1 MHDTI
6 QIGNNQIDKHEKYKK
21 KYGKNDLYW
30 GLGIENE
37 VYLEF
42 EKKENISKKVFLY
55 NHKRERYSV
64 NYYEN
69 YKTDD
74 LKKAFQYMCE
84 KINDNVHIPLLLN
97 ANSFSKTDL
106 NNHSKTL
113 YTKNC
118 EPNPKFNGETLIETL
133 TKNNEYFKDTMNINW
148 LFDGDTIEF
157 TTNEFYNTHLTNIF
171 NELSRTKNE
180 FIENLNKS
188 FRELHIF
195 EENGKIDFMKLN
207 HPFAMYMTNL
217 NNVAMFNNGTLH
229 YNLTLPTTL
238 DNDGNI
244 IDKKKFINDHA
255 KGIKIIQWM
264 EPFLIGI
271 YGSPDPFSVLNSL
284 NNCDKFSKSSQRCA
298 ISRYIGIGTYDTDKM
313 EGGKILTTSVEKLEI
328 SHLEYWW
335 YNKYYES
342 NGYNKLKEIGYDINF
357 NKHYNHGIEI
367 RFLDHITDSKKIF
380 ESFEFVIYL
389 MDYILDTDEY
399 IDTFDN
405 PIKSTVWNNIV
416 LNVIRTGKEY
426 ILMEEEKEIYEKIFN
441 IKIKSSTIIDIY
453 YEIYWSLIMKFN
465 KIYLSSDGHTN
476 TDDFLLMPVGK
487 YSNLTLDIQ
496 NINLK
501 DILKKRISETMN
513 KQSDINQPETNQSV
527 NTVFNHNKMNCCSIS

>member
-1 MHDTI
+1 MRDTI
-6 QIGNNQIDKHEKYKK
+6 QIGNNQIDKHVKYKK

-37 VYLEF
+37 LYLEF
-42 EKKENISKKVFLY
+42 EKRKEVSKKVFLE

-69 YKTDD
+69 YKIDD
-74 LKKAFQYMCE
+74 LKKAFHYICE
-84 KINDNVHIPLLLN
+84 KINDNIHIPLLLN
-97 ANSFSKTDL
+97 ANSFLKTDS
-106 NNHSKTL
+106 NNNSKTL
-113 YTKNC
+113 YTKKC
-118 EPNPKFNGETLIETL
+118 EINPKFNGKTLIETL
-133 TKNNEYFKDTMNINW
+133 IENNEYFKETININW

-157 TTNEFYNTHLTNIF
+157 TTNEFYNTRLTNIF
-171 NELSRTKNE
+171 NELSKTKNE

-188 FRELHIF
+188 FSELRIF
-195 EENGKIDFMKLN
+195 EDNGKIDFMKLN

-229 YNLTLPTTL
+229 YNLTLPTIL
-238 DNDGNI
+238 DKDGNI
-244 IDKKKFINDHA
+244 LDKKKFINDHA

-284 NNCDKFSKSSQRCA
+284 NNCDKFSKASQRCA

-313 EGGKILTTSVEKLEI
+313 EGGKILTTPIENLEI
-328 SHLEYWW
+328 NKLTYWW
-335 YNKYYES
+335 YNNYYKN

-367 RFLDHITDSKKIF
+367 RFLDHITEPKKIF
-380 ESFEFVIYL
+380 ESFEFIIYL
-389 MDYILDTDEY
+389 MDYILDTEEH
-399 IDTFDN
+399 IHKFDN
-405 PIKSTVWNNIV
+405 PIKNSTWNNIV
-416 LNVIRTGKEY
+416 LNVIQHGKDY
-426 ILMEEEKEIYEKIFN
+426 ILKEEEKEIYEKIFN
-441 IKIKSSTIIDIY
+441 IKIKSSSIIDMY
-453 YEIYWSLIMKFN
+453 YEIYWNLIIKFN
-465 KIYLSSDGHTN
+465 KIYLSTNSHTSSE
-476 TDDFLLMPVGK
+476 DFLLMPIGK

-501 DILKKRISETMN
+501 DILKKKISETISETIKN
-513 KQSDINQPETNQSV
+513 QSYTNQSV
-527 NTVFNHNKMNCCSIS
+527 NTVFNHNKINCCSIS

>member
-42 EKKENISKKVFLY
+42 EKREDISKKVFLE
-55 NHKRERYSV
+55 NHKSERYSV

-74 LKKAFQYMCE
+74 LKNAFQYMCE
-84 KINDNVHIPLLLN
+84 KINDTLHIPLLLN
-97 ANSFSKTDL
+97 ANSFSKTDS
-106 NNHSKTL
+106 NNNSKTL
-113 YTKNC
+113 YTKKC
-118 EPNPKFNGETLIETL
+118 EPNPEFNGKTLIEYL
-133 TKNNEYFKDTMNINW
+133 SENNKYFKETMNINW

-157 TTNEFYNTHLTNIF
+157 TTNDFYNTRLSNIF
-171 NELSRTKNE
+171 NELSQTKNE
-180 FIENLNKS
+180 FIQNLNKS

-195 EENGKIDFMKLN
+195 EERGKIDFMKLN

-229 YNLTLPTTL
+229 YNLTLPTNL
-238 DNDGNI
+238 DDLGNI
-244 IDKKKFINDHA
+244 MDKKKFINDHA

-284 NNCDKFSKSSQRCA
+284 NNCNKFSKASQRCA
-298 ISRYIGIGTYDTDKM
+298 ISRYIGIGIYDTDKM
-313 EGGKILTTSVEKLEI
+313 EGGKILTTPIEKMEI
-328 SHLEYWW
+328 SNLEYWW
-335 YNKYYES
+335 YNKYYEN

-367 RFLDHITDSKKIF
+367 RFLDHITEPKKIF
-380 ESFEFVIYL
+380 ESFEFIIYL
-389 MDYILDTDEY
+389 MDYILDTEEH
-399 IDTFDN
+399 IHTFEN
-405 PIKSTVWNNIV
+405 PIKSNIWNNIV
-416 LNVIRTGKEY
+416 LNVIQYGKEY
-426 ILMEEEKEIYEKIFN
+426 MLIDEEREVYEKIFN
-441 IKIKSSTIIDIY
+441 IKLKSSNVIDIY
-453 YEIYWSLIMKFN
+453 YEIYWNLIMKFN
-465 KIYLSSDGHTN
+465 KIYLSTN
-476 TDDFLLMPVGK
+476 SEKNIEDFLLMPIGK

-496 NINLK
+496 NLNLK
-501 DILKKRISETMN
+501 NILKKRINETIN
-513 KQSDINQPETNQSV
+513 NQSDTIQTIPNQSL
-527 NTVFNHNKMNCCSIS
+527 NTIFNHNKMNCCSIS

>member
-37 VYLEF
+37 LYLEF
-42 EKKENISKKVFLY
+42 EKKKNISKKVFLE

-69 YKTDD
+69 YKVDD
-74 LKKAFQYMCE
+74 IKNAFQYICE
-84 KINDNVHIPLLLN
+84 NINDNIHIPLLLN

-106 NNHSKTL
+106 NNNSKTR
-113 YTKNC
+113 YTKKC
-118 EPNPKFNGETLIETL
+118 EPNPEFNGKTLIETL
-133 TKNNEYFKDTMNINW
+133 TENNEYFKETINTNW

-157 TTNEFYNTHLTNIF
+157 ATNDFYNTRLTNVF
-171 NELSRTKNE
+171 NELSKTKNE

-188 FRELHIF
+188 FKELHIF
-195 EENGKIDFMKLN
+195 EDNGKIDFMKLN

-217 NNVAMFNNGTLH
+217 DNIAMFNNGTLH
-229 YNLTLPTTL
+229 YNLTLPTNL
-238 DNDGNI
+238 DENGNI
-244 IDKKKFINDHA
+244 LDKKKFINDHS

-284 NNCDKFSKSSQRCA
+284 NNCNNFSKSSQRCA

-313 EGGKILTTSVEKLEI
+313 EVGKILTTSVENLEI
-328 SHLEYWW
+328 NNLEYWW
-335 YNKYYES
+335 YNKYYEN

-367 RFLDHITDSKKIF
+367 RFLDHITEDKKIF
-380 ESFEFVIYL
+380 ESFEFIIYL
-389 MDYILDTDEY
+389 MDYILDTGEH
-399 IDTFDN
+399 INVFDN
-405 PIKSTVWNNIV
+405 PIKNSIWNNIV
-416 LNVIRTGKEY
+416 LNVIRCGKEY
-426 ILMEEEKEIYEKIFN
+426 ILTEDEKDIYEKIFN
-441 IKIKSSTIIDIY
+441 IKIKSSNVIDIY
-453 YEIYWSLIMKFN
+453 YEIYLNLIMKFN
-465 KIYLSSDGHTN
+465 KTYLSTNSHTN
-476 TDDFLLMPVGK
+476 SEDFLLMPVGK

-501 DILKKRISETMN
+501 DVLKKKVNETMN
-513 KQSDINQPETNQSV
+513 NKSI
-527 NTVFNHNKMNCCSIS
+527 NTVFNHNKINCCSIS

>member
-42 EKKENISKKVFLY
+42 EKREEVSKKVFLE

-69 YKTDD
+69 YKMDD
-74 LKKAFQYMCE
+74 LKNAFQYMCE
-84 KINDNVHIPLLLN
+84 NINDTVHIPLLLN
-97 ANSFSKTDL
+97 ANSFSKTDS
-106 NNHSKTL
+106 NNNSKTL
-113 YTKNC
+113 YTKKC

-133 TKNNEYFKDTMNINW
+133 TKSSEYFKETMNINW
-148 LFDGDTIEF
+148 LFDGDTVEF
-157 TTNEFYNTHLTNIF
+157 TTNDFYNTRLSNVF
-171 NELSRTKNE
+171 NELSQTKNE
-180 FIENLNKS
+180 FIYNLNKS

-195 EENGKIDFMKLN
+195 EERGKIDFMKLN

-229 YNLTLPTTL
+229 YNLTLPTNL
-238 DNDGNI
+238 DDLGNI
-244 IDKKKFINDHA
+244 VDKKKFINDHA

-284 NNCDKFSKSSQRCA
+284 NNCNKFSKSSQRCA

-313 EGGKILTTSVEKLEI
+313 EGGKILTTPLEKLEI
-328 SHLEYWW
+328 SNLEYWW
-335 YNKYYES
+335 YNKYYEN

-367 RFLDHITDSKKIF
+367 RFLDHITEPKKIF
-380 ESFEFVIYL
+380 ESFEFIIYL
-389 MDYILDTDEY
+389 MDYILDTEEH
-399 IDTFDN
+399 IHTFEN
-405 PIKSTVWNNIV
+405 PIKSNIWNNIV
-416 LNVIRTGKEY
+416 LNVIQYGKEY
-426 ILMEEEKEIYEKIFN
+426 MLIDEEREVYEKIFN
-441 IKIKSSTIIDIY
+441 VKLKSSTVIDIY
-453 YEIYWSLIMKFN
+453 YEIYWNLIMKFN
-465 KIYLSSDGHTN
+465 KTYLSTDGEKN
-476 TDDFLLMPVGK
+476 IEDFLLMPNGK

-496 NINLK
+496 NLNLK
-501 DILKKRISETMN
+501 NILKKKISETFN
-513 KQSDINQPETNQSV
+513 NQSDTSQIFSNQSL